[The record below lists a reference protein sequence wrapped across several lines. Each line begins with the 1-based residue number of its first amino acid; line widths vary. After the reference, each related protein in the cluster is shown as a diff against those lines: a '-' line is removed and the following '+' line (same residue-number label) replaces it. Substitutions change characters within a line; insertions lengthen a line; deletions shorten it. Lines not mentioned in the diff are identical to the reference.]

1 MMMLWDN
8 GWMHGYG
15 FLSVIIFWIVLIG
28 VIILVVKLLSSR
40 NGGVTADPESAM
52 EILKKRYA
60 KGEITEEQFD
70 KMKEKLK

>member
-1 MMMLWDN
+1 MMMYWDN

-15 FLSVIIFWIVLIG
+15 FLPMIIFMIVLIV
-28 VIILVVKLLSSR
+28 VIVLVVKLLSSK
-40 NGGVTADPESAM
+40 NGVVTAGPESAM

-60 KGEITEEQFD
+60 KGEITEEQYE